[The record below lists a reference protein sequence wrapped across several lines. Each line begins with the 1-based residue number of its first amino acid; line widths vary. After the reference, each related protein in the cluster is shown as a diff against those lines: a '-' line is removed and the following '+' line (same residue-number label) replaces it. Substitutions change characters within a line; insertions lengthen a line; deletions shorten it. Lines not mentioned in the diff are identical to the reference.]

1 MNSYE
6 YQEAILASNL
16 TANAKLTALAISY
29 HYNWKKA
36 MASFPSIATLVQR
49 TSLSRA
55 TIYRAKNEL
64 IDAGFLNST
73 RRFNDSNLYLPVI
86 PAQSQTDTL
95 GVSEGRTNNEY
106 NNELNNEK
114 IKESDFQSS
123 SLSNINNVNQEKVI
137 NDFDIIFNM
146 MEGNSLVTRK
156 ESAPHPAGNSSV
168 SNKFSG
174 RDDIGNAEVSSFNQ
188 ELARARGED
197 W

>member
-86 PAQSQTDTL
+86 PAQSHTDTL

-106 NNELNNEK
+106 NNEVNYEEDANASLGLNNNIIQEGYWK
-114 IKESDFQSS
+114 VFDNEERYTRRHAAAGRNKKSGKSNSALGRNNPSS
-123 SLSNINNVNQEKVI
+123 
-137 NDFDIIFNM
+137 
-146 MEGNSLVTRK
+146 EGVTGL
-156 ESAPHPAGNSSV
+156 H
-168 SNKFSG
+168 
-174 RDDIGNAEVSSFNQ
+174 Q
-188 ELARARGED
+188 ELENTGGEQ

>member
-64 IDAGFLNST
+64 INAGFLNST

-86 PAQSQTDTL
+86 PTQSQTDTL

-106 NNELNNEK
+106 NNEVNYEEDANASLGLINLSQEGIWKVFENEERDTRRHAAAGRNK
-114 IKESDFQSS
+114 KPRR
-123 SLSNINNVNQEKVI
+123 SNTTL
-137 NDFDIIFNM
+137 
-146 MEGNSLVTRK
+146 GR
-156 ESAPHPAGNSSV
+156 HNSSGERV
-168 SNKFSG
+168 AG
-174 RDDIGNAEVSSFNQ
+174 LYQELEDIG
-188 ELARARGED
+188 GEQ
-197 W
+197 

>member
-73 RRFNDSNLYLPVI
+73 RRFNNSNLYLPVI
-86 PAQSQTDTL
+86 PPQSLTDTL

-106 NNELNNEK
+106 NNEVNYEEDANASLGLNNNIIQEGYWK
-114 IKESDFQSS
+114 VFDNEERYTRRHAAPGRNKKSGRSNTNLGRNNSS
-123 SLSNINNVNQEKVI
+123 STGVTGLYQKSKNI
-137 NDFDIIFNM
+137 
-146 MEGNSLVTRK
+146 G
-156 ESAPHPAGNSSV
+156 
-168 SNKFSG
+168 
-174 RDDIGNAEVSSFNQ
+174 
-188 ELARARGED
+188 GEQ

>member
-1 MNSYE
+1 MDYHD
-6 YQEAILASNL
+6 YRDAIFASDL
-16 TANAKLTALAISY
+16 TANAKLVGLVISY
-29 HYNWKKA
+29 HYNWKKQQDA
-36 MASFPSIATLVQR
+36 FVSNKTIATES
-49 TSLSRA
+49 SLSVR
-55 TIYRAKNEL
+55 TVIRAKKEL
-64 IDAGFLNST
+64 ESRGYLVTKRQYNSA
-73 RRFNDSNLYLPVI
+73 NLSQPKCQER
-86 PAQSQTDTL
+86 QS
-95 GVSEGRTNNEY
+95 NNEY
-106 NNELNNEK
+106 NNESNNEK

-123 SLSNINNVNQEKVI
+123 SLSNINNVNQEEVV

-146 MEGNSLVTRK
+146 MEGNSFVTRK

>member
-1 MNSYE
+1 MYSHE

-36 MASFPSIATLVQR
+36 TASFPSIATLVQR

-95 GVSEGRTNNEY
+95 GVSEGRTNYEY
-106 NNELNNEK
+106 NYEVNYEEKAANAALVLNN
-114 IKESDFQSS
+114 
-123 SLSNINNVNQEKVI
+123 NVIQDEYWEV
-137 NDFDIIFNM
+137 FDN
-146 MEGNSLVTRK
+146 EERYTRRH
-156 ESAPHPAGNSSV
+156 AAAGR
-168 SNKFSG
+168 NKKSG
-174 RDDIGNAEVSSFNQ
+174 RSNTNLRRNNPSSQGVAGLYQ
-188 ELARARGED
+188 ELENIGGEQ
-197 W
+197 

>member
-64 IDAGFLNST
+64 INAGFLNST

-86 PAQSQTDTL
+86 PTQSQTDTL

-106 NNELNNEK
+106 NNEINYEDKPSRSYELLGSNN
-114 IKESDFQSS
+114 I
-123 SLSNINNVNQEKVI
+123 INLNQEEVWKVFE
-137 NDFDIIFNM
+137 NEERF
-146 MEGNSLVTRK
+146 TR
-156 ESAPHPAGNSSV
+156 PLPAGRSGKKPGR
-168 SNKFSG
+168 SN
-174 RDDIGNAEVSSFNQ
+174 RNARRNNQDITAVAGYSEGSDQ
-188 ELARARGED
+188 EANNWVGGE
-197 W
+197 